1 MEMTPPGPARLNRFT
16 PQEALI
22 CAMVMMSAV
31 DGSMTDA
38 ELKRMTRLV
47 GDLPVFAGAGPAE
60 VERVTDVCLKLLE
73 DAEGLDRGIAM
84 IAAALP
90 PRLRETAYLLACDV
104 ASANGEANQDE
115 LRFLQDLRIGLDLDR
130 LVAGAIERAARA
142 RFQVV

>member
-1 MEMTPPGPARLNRFT
+1 MDMIPPGPSRLHRFS

-38 ELKRMTRLV
+38 ELRRMTRLV
-47 GDLPVFAGAGPAE
+47 GDLPSFAGTGPAD
-60 VERVTDVCLKLLE
+60 VERVTDVCLKLLD
-73 DAEGLDRGIAM
+73 DAEGLERGIGL

-90 PRLRETAYLLACDV
+90 PRLRETAYVLACEV
-104 ASANGEANQDE
+104 ASANGDTNQDE

>member
-1 MEMTPPGPARLNRFT
+1 MELTPPGPAHLHRFT

-31 DGSMTDA
+31 DGAMTDA
-38 ELKRMTRLV
+38 ELKRMTRLM
-47 GDLPVFAGAGPAE
+47 GELPALAGAGARD
-60 VERVTDVCLKLLE
+60 VERVTDVCLRLFGDADGLE
-73 DAEGLDRGIAM
+73 RGIAM

-90 PRLRETAYLLACDV
+90 PRLRETAYVLACEV
-104 ASANGEANQDE
+104 AAANGEANQDE

-142 RFQVV
+142 RYQVV